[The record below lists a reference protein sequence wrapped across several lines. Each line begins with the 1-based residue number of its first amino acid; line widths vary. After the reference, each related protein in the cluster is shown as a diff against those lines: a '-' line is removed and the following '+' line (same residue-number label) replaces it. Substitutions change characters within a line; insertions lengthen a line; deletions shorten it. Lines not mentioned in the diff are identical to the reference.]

1 MAAFYIRSRIKHF
14 LHTRTTLRS
23 FVCDH
28 HHIARDD
35 FSTEDAFASRILRI
49 EHFRR
54 TGKLP
59 DAFIHTGRLDHTTVQ
74 RDISFQD
81 SQAAI
86 FGISMLDITDTSGGT
101 IGIQFLIIGFLRS
114 HPNAETM
121 GGSTLVF
128 LDSLVRHIRRGDS
141 KFIHGFGKRHSVHT
155 LHIPVY
161 QAVFQQLVH
170 DSHDT
175 TGTVHILDVVGMRVG
190 SNLAE
195 ARSLAGEHI
204 DIVHREARL
213 SFLRDGEQVEN
224 RIGGT
229 THCNIQ

>member
-1 MAAFYIRSRIKHF
+1 
-14 LHTRTTLRS
+14 
-23 FVCDH
+23 
-28 HHIARDD
+28 
-35 FSTEDAFASRILRI
+35 
-49 EHFRR
+49 
-54 TGKLP
+54 
-59 DAFIHTGRLDHTTVQ
+59 
-74 RDISFQD
+74 
-81 SQAAI
+81 
-86 FGISMLDITDTSGGT
+86 MLDITDTSGGT

-141 KFIHGFGKRHSVHT
+141 KFI
-155 LHIPVY
+155 PVY

-175 TGTVHILDVVGMRVG
+175 TGTVHILDVVGVRVG

-204 DIVHREARL
+204 DIVHREVRL

>member
-1 MAAFYIRSRIKHF
+1 
-14 LHTRTTLRS
+14 
-23 FVCDH
+23 
-28 HHIARDD
+28 
-35 FSTEDAFASRILRI
+35 
-49 EHFRR
+49 
-54 TGKLP
+54 
-59 DAFIHTGRLDHTTVQ
+59 
-74 RDISFQD
+74 
-81 SQAAI
+81 
-86 FGISMLDITDTSGGT
+86 MLDITDTSGGT

-121 GGSTLVF
+121 GGSALVF

-175 TGTVHILDVVGMRVG
+175 TGTVHILDVVG
-190 SNLAE
+190 
-195 ARSLAGEHI
+195 LAGEHI